1 MNELADRLEARGH
14 RLFIERQNEF
24 KTESSTS
31 GLVIH
36 GRPDMIGVDPDGR
49 ATIYDVK
56 TGRESDSHVAQV
68 QLYMYLV
75 PRAQDGRWSG
85 TTFDGA
91 LVYPDGREKSIP
103 AASVDKAF
111 VTRTAEFMRKM
122 MSDTPARRVPSVPEC
137 RFCEI
142 TSADCVGARRV
153 EGRVVSRG
161 LSRSK
166 ARSAWRRARRHP
178 DRRKALRDRTWLL
191 RVWIWN
197 RTGAGGTGWIRWR
210 YWLEMRPAAW

>member
-1 MNELADRLEARGH
+1 MTRRRSNPYIYATWITRPLVGERSCLWAPWFKTNNQGFEKMPSDFDSARWNMDHTDLMNELADRLEARGH

-24 KTESSTS
+24 KAESSTS

-36 GRPDMIGVDPDGR
+36 GRPDIIGVDPDGR

-91 LVYPDGREKSIP
+91 LVYPDGREKPIP
-103 AASVDKAF
+103 AASVDEAF

-122 MSDTPARRVPSVPEC
+122 MSDTPARRVPSMMEC

-142 TSADCVGARRV
+142 TSADCSERIEW
-153 EGRVVSRG
+153 EG
-161 LSRSK
+161 
-166 ARSAWRRARRHP
+166 
-178 DRRKALRDRTWLL
+178 
-191 RVWIWN
+191 
-197 RTGAGGTGWIRWR
+197 
-210 YWLEMRPAAW
+210 E